1 MKLLLLLL
9 SYSHQLQGSNDLAF
23 NCTLPSK
30 ETLETQSKHKI
41 RIRKTFHLIK
51 ESVQDF
57 HSNFKV
63 YSI

>member
-1 MKLLLLLL
+1 MT
-9 SYSHQLQGSNDLAF
+9 LAF

-41 RIRKTFHLIK
+41 RIRKTFHPIK

-63 YSI
+63 YRKTLCI